1 MSAATEIVSRVEQAF
16 NAGDVGAFA
25 RCFAPDAVQVHPF
38 FPEPHRGRDAIQNAE
53 AAMFAG
59 FDEIR
64 LEATSVTED
73 GDAAAIEWRVRAR
86 HSSPI
91 AMPDGSKLPA
101 TGRVVDLAMASFVRL
116 DETGLI
122 AEEHRYQDN
131 LAFLR
136 QLGVIG

>member
-25 RCFAPDAVQVHPF
+25 QCFAEDAVQVHPF
-38 FPEPHRGRDAIQNAE
+38 FPEPH
-53 AAMFAG
+53 G
-59 FDEIR
+59 FVEIR
-64 LEATSVTED
+64 LEATSVTQD
-73 GDAAAIEWRVRAR
+73 GDTAAIEWRVQAR

-101 TGRVVDLAMASFVRL
+101 TGRVVDLTMASFVRL

>member
-1 MSAATEIVSRVEQAF
+1 M
-16 NAGDVGAFA
+16 
-25 RCFAPDAVQVHPF
+25 QVHPF
-38 FPEPHRGRDAIQNAE
+38 FPEPHRRVAIEDGE

-59 FDEIR
+59 FDHIR
-64 LEATSVTED
+64 LRATSITEH
-73 GDAAAIEWRVRAR
+73 GDRAAIEWRVQAR

-91 AMPDGSKLPA
+91 AMPDGSTLAA
-101 TGRVVDLAMASFVRL
+101 TGSVVDLTMASFVRL

-136 QLGVIG
+136 QLGVVG

>member
-1 MSAATEIVSRVEQAF
+1 
-16 NAGDVGAFA
+16 
-25 RCFAPDAVQVHPF
+25 
-38 FPEPHRGRDAIQNAE
+38 
-53 AAMFAG
+53 
-59 FDEIR
+59 
-64 LEATSVTED
+64 
-73 GDAAAIEWRVRAR
+73 VRAR